1 MTDAVKGRNTVST
14 RKAFSIV
21 ENDPDCADRYD
32 DERDDERDDDDDVR
46 TGHRDADDDDND
58 DEAQEDDDDD
68 DQFKAVEIP
77 QC

>member
-32 DERDDERDDDDDVR
+32 DERDDDDDVR

-58 DEAQEDDDDD
+58 DDAEEDDDDD